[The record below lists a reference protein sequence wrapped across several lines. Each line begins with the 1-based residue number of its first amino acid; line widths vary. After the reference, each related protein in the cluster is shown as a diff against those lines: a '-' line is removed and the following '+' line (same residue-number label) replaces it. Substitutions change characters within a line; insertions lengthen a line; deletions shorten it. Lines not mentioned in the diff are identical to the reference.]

1 MEVSLTNGSTFLNS
15 CTHRATSEINGVTY
29 PPWDIADLSE
39 FRSVSA
45 PSEDY
50 EDPVGLISL
59 SSQQN
64 AQLGEW
70 MRPHEI
76 CDHPK
81 MVHLISS
88 FTIKQVGHCLN
99 YFISSR
105 GVGEGGAGGTVA
117 PPHF

>member
-99 YFISSR
+99 YFISSSLINSLIR
-105 GVGEGGAGGTVA
+105 CFSIATD
-117 PPHF
+117 

>member
-1 MEVSLTNGSTFLNS
+1 MSLTNGSTFLNLR
-15 CTHRATSEINGVTY
+15 THRATSEINGVTY
-29 PPWDIADLSE
+29 PPWNNDDLSK

-50 EDPVGLISL
+50 KDPVGLISL
-59 SSQQN
+59 SSEQI
-64 AQLGEW
+64 AHLGEW

-88 FTIKQVGHCLN
+88 RLAIVSL
-99 YFISSR
+99 
-105 GVGEGGAGGTVA
+105 AVA
-117 PPHF
+117 SLIP

>member
-1 MEVSLTNGSTFLNS
+1 MDLHFLNLH
-15 CTHRATSEINGVTY
+15 THRATSEINGVTY
-29 PPWDIADLSE
+29 PPWNIADLSE

-59 SSQQN
+59 SNEQI

-88 FTIKQVGHCLN
+88 LTIKQVGHCLN
-99 YFISSR
+99 YFISSSLINSLTPCFWCSYR
-105 GVGEGGAGGTVA
+105 LEG
-117 PPHF
+117 HI